1 MKKGLIIGLIAGAA
15 AVAGAAVFLRK
26 RHECDCCDDD
36 FDDDE
41 LACDD
46 CCGDCCECDDEE
58 DEANEI
64 PAEKADESVIVT
76 DACACGATEE
86 EALNNIED
94 KPESGSEDL

>member
-1 MKKGLIIGLIAGAA
+1 MKKGLIIGLIAAVAAIAAA
-15 AVAGAAVFLRK
+15 AVFVRK
-26 RHECDCCDDD
+26 RHEC
-36 FDDDE
+36 E

-58 DEANEI
+58 DKANEI